1 MADYAECSLATGG
14 RFTLTLLLGV
24 IPCEYRHKWYTAEN
38 YILRA
43 TFHSQNVLVYLQP
56 LLRTNGTDGSYKLP
70 SSAK

>member
-1 MADYAECSLATGG
+1 MLMADDMSNFRWPQEGATLNALA
-14 RFTLTLLLGV
+14 GV

-43 TFHSQNVLVYLQP
+43 TFHSQNVSVIFNNFYVMPQ
-56 LLRTNGTDGSYKLP
+56 KLP